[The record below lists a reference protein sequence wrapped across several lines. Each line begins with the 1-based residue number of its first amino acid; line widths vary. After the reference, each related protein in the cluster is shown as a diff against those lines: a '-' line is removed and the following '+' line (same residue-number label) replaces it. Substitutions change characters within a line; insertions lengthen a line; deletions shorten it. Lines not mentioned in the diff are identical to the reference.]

1 MGFLEFTR
9 RAFLFH
15 LSPKFSSF
23 PLLSSPS
30 RGERHGCVL
39 TGGLQ
44 TACSWGCTPAD
55 PLETGRSH
63 KLRDEALARLPRALS
78 GAGQDVGSKQHLLQ
92 SHRVTEPRH
101 RPWGQVALP
110 SPPLPLLFSF
120 CMHFFFSYYFSFSAT
135 HTTLF
140 LFLLCKFF
148 SLSEKYREKV

>member
-30 RGERHGCVL
+30 RGEQHSCVL
-39 TGGLQ
+39 TGGSQ
-44 TACSWGCTPAD
+44 TACTWGCTPAD

-63 KLRDEALARLPRALS
+63 KLRDEALAGLPRALS

-101 RPWGQVALP
+101 RPRDRWLCLLHLYPFFFP
-110 SPPLPLLFSF
+110 SL
-120 CMHFFFSYYFSFSAT
+120 CTFFFSYYFSFSAT